1 MLSGYNTVSFARP
14 WRPITHS
21 TAARRRWPVE
31 EDAMSDSIGSNRL
44 RRAAEARLTENR
56 ESGGAVSD
64 EADLPRLVHELQVH
78 QIELEMQKEEL
89 LRAKEALEAERTNY
103 FDLYNQAPVGYLTLD
118 EQGFIK
124 QANLTVA
131 TLLGID
137 RSALIE
143 QPLSSLIFKED
154 AARYAQY
161 ERQLIES
168 GKSRKHLTCE
178 LRIMKRYG
186 SPFWANLAASAVQ
199 SDHVAADGAAVFS
212 IVLTDI
218 SERKQA
224 EEALRERNEFFH
236 LIAQNVADFIAV
248 LDRDGRRLYNSPSYL
263 QFFGGVKELKGS
275 DSLADV
281 HPDDRE
287 RVTRIFRE
295 TVQTGLGHEIVYRL
309 LIADGRVRD
318 MESHGSVVKDSQG
331 QVVRVVVV
339 SHDITERKQ
348 LEDQVRQLAF
358 HDALTKLPNRR
369 LLYDRLSQSM
379 AASARS
385 GSHGAVMFL
394 DMDNFKR
401 LNDSHGHA
409 VGDLL
414 LIEVAERLKG
424 CVREMDTVAR
434 FGGDEFVVMISELET
449 DKEESIQEARGIA
462 EKILSALSEP
472 YQLIIRTAGKA
483 ELTVEHRCSVSIG
496 VMLFIDHVASQGD
509 ILKWADRA
517 MYQAKAA
524 GRNAIRFFDSD
535 S

>member
-1 MLSGYNTVSFARP
+1 MNES
-14 WRPITHS
+14 H
-21 TAARRRWPVE
+21 
-31 EDAMSDSIGSNRL
+31 DSNPMRH
-44 RRAAEARLTENR
+44 AAEARLSENR
-56 ESGGAVSD
+56 TADG
-64 EADLPRLVHELQVH
+64 EAKDDIGLSRLVHELQVH

-89 LRAKEALEAERTNY
+89 FRAKEALQVERANY
-103 FDLYNQAPVGYLTLD
+103 IDLYDQAPVGYLTLNA
-118 EQGFIK
+118 QGFVQ

-131 TLLGID
+131 KLLGIE
-137 RSALIE
+137 RSDLVD
-143 QPLSSLIFKED
+143 QPFSGLIFKED
-154 AARYAQY
+154 AGRYAQY
-161 ERQLIES
+161 HQQLVES
-168 GKSRKHLTCE
+168 GESARRLACE
-178 LRIMKRYG
+178 LRIMKRNG
-186 SPFWANLAASAVQ
+186 SPFWASLAASTPDPA
-199 SDHVAADGAAVFS
+199 HVAGDAMVVR

-263 QFFGGVKELKGS
+263 QFFGGSRELQGS

-281 HPDDRE
+281 DPDDRE
-287 RVTRIFRE
+287 RVSQVFRD
-295 TVQTGLGHEIVYRL
+295 TVQSGQGHQISYRL
-309 LIADGRVRD
+309 MIADGSARY
-318 MESHGSVVKDSQG
+318 MESHGSVVKDGQG
-331 QVVRVVVV
+331 LVVRVVVV

-348 LEDQVRQLAF
+348 LEEQVLQLAF

-369 LLYDRLSQSM
+369 LLYDRLNQSM

-385 GSHGAVMFL
+385 GCNGAVMFL
-394 DMDNFKR
+394 DLDNFKR

-434 FGGDEFVVMISELET
+434 FGGDEFVVMISELEL
-449 DKEESIQEARGIA
+449 DNDQSALEARGIA
-462 EKILSALSEP
+462 EKIRSALSEP
-472 YQLIIRTAGKA
+472 YRLIVKSAGKT
-483 ELTVEHRCSVSIG
+483 ELIVEHRCSVSIG
-496 VMLFIDHVASQGD
+496 VTLFVDHEASQGD

-517 MYQAKAA
+517 MYQAKEA
-524 GRNAIRFFDSD
+524 GRNAIRFFGSE